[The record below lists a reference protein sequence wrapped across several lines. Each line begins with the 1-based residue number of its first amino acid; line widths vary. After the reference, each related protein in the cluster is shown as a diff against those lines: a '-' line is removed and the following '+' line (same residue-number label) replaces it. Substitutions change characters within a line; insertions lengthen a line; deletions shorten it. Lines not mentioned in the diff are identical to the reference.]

1 MEVAGAQPTLA
12 EHRVRRL
19 FYSTL
24 RPEMLFPLGLC
35 GLLLVLIGGPVFTVI
50 LSSLRTGLPGQQT
63 ALTAANYIQAFSDP
77 GTYEVLL
84 NTVLFAAGTLAV
96 TFVFTLP
103 IVWFM
108 NRTDL
113 PFKGAFYVLL
123 SLGILMPVFLKI
135 MGWVLLASPRIGM
148 LNKLASNVFGLD
160 RPLFDIYTIPW
171 MGFIQGISFVPL
183 AFFMLSA
190 AYQAM
195 DPALEE
201 AAYIGGVGKFK
212 TLLRINVPITLPAI
226 LAVVIY
232 VTVLAITV
240 FETPALLG
248 LPSRIFVLS
257 SWIYFAVSPQASLP
271 NYGLASAYGAILLVA
286 AFLFSY
292 LYFRVLRQGRKYAVI
307 TGRGY
312 RPKLLELGKW
322 KAVAV
327 AFVLLYFALALFLPF
342 VALVWTSLLPY
353 FQVPSKEA
361 LSQIT
366 LDNYTTIGEYA
377 PLRPFINT
385 AILVVFV
392 PTLAV
397 LLSILVSWVVVRTQ
411 FRFRGFLDTLA
422 FLPHA
427 TPHILLAV
435 ALAYLALV
443 YPSVLPIYNTI
454 WIIILAQVIAY
465 IAYGTRTMN
474 GAMIQVHR
482 ELEEVGKVSGAS
494 ALTILR
500 KIVVPL
506 VGPAVLNAWLWIM
519 LLSYREVTMALTLQ
533 GPGNMVVATL
543 VWQTWINGWVPQ
555 VGALGV
561 IIILFMAVLVTAFR
575 ILFGSRLAV
584 GFSSHG

>member
-1 MEVAGAQPTLA
+1 MEAAGAQPVLA
-12 EHRVRRL
+12 EHGIRRL
-19 FYSTL
+19 FYSAL
-24 RPEMLFPLGLC
+24 RPQILLPLSLC
-35 GLLLVLIGGPVFTVI
+35 GLLVVLVGGPVFTVF

-63 ALTAANYIQAFSDP
+63 ALTAANYVQAFSDP
-77 GTYEVLL
+77 QTYVVLL
-84 NTVLFAAGTLAV
+84 NTVFFAAGTLAV
-96 TFVFTLP
+96 TFLFTLP

-108 NRTDL
+108 SRTDL
-113 PFKGAFYVLL
+113 PFKGIFYVLM
-123 SLGILMPVFLKI
+123 SLVILMPVFLKI
-135 MGWVLLASPRIGM
+135 IGWVLLASPNIGI
-148 LNKLASNVFGLD
+148 LNEVASNIFGLD
-160 RPLFDIYTIPW
+160 EPLFNIYSIPW
-171 MGFIQGISFVPL
+171 MGFVQGISFVPL

-201 AAYIGGVGKFK
+201 AAYTGGVGKFN

-257 SWIYFAVSPQASLP
+257 SRIYFAVSPQASLP
-271 NYGLASAYGAILLVA
+271 NYGLASAYGAVLLVA

-292 LYFRVLRQGRKYAVI
+292 LYFRVLRQGRKYVVV

-322 KAVAV
+322 KPIAV
-327 AFVLLYFALALFLPF
+327 AFVLFYFTLALLLPF
-342 VALVWTSLLPY
+342 LALVWSSLLPY

-366 LDNYTTIGEYA
+366 LDNYRTIGEYA
-377 PLRPFINT
+377 PLRPFLNT
-385 AILVVFV
+385 GILVVFV

-397 LLSILVSWVVVRTQ
+397 LFSTLISWVVVRTQ

-443 YPSVLPIYNTI
+443 HPNLLPIYNTM
-454 WIIILAQVIAY
+454 WIIVLAQAIAY
-465 IAYGTRTMN
+465 VAYGTRTMN
-474 GAMIQVHR
+474 GAMIQIHQ

-500 KIVVPL
+500 VIIVPL
-506 VGPAVLNAWLWIM
+506 VRPAVLNAWLWIM

-533 GPGNMVVATL
+533 GPGNMVVSTL

-561 IIILFMAVLVTAFR
+561 IIILVMAVFVTAFR
-575 ILFGSRLAV
+575 VLFGGRLVV
-584 GFSSHG
+584 GSA

>member
-1 MEVAGAQPTLA
+1 
-12 EHRVRRL
+12 
-19 FYSTL
+19 
-24 RPEMLFPLGLC
+24 
-35 GLLLVLIGGPVFTVI
+35 
-50 LSSLRTGLPGQQT
+50 
-63 ALTAANYIQAFSDP
+63 
-77 GTYEVLL
+77 
-84 NTVLFAAGTLAV
+84 
-96 TFVFTLP
+96 
-103 IVWFM
+103 
-108 NRTDL
+108 
-113 PFKGAFYVLL
+113 
-123 SLGILMPVFLKI
+123 
-135 MGWVLLASPRIGM
+135 
-148 LNKLASNVFGLD
+148 LD
-160 RPLFDIYTIPW
+160 QPLFNIYTIPW

-226 LAVVIY
+226 TAVVIY

-257 SWIYFAVSPQASLP
+257 SRIYFAVNPQASLP

-327 AFVLLYFALALFLPF
+327 AFMLFYFALALFLPF

-353 FQVPSKEA
+353 FQVPSREA

-366 LDNYTTIGEYA
+366 LDSYINIAKYA

-392 PTLAV
+392 PTLAA

>member
-1 MEVAGAQPTLA
+1 MEAAETRPVVA
-12 EHRVRRL
+12 EHGIRRL
-19 FYSTL
+19 FYSAL
-24 RPEMLFPLGLC
+24 RPEILLPLSLC
-35 GLLLVLIGGPVFTVI
+35 GLLVVLIGGPVFTVF

-63 ALTAANYIQAFSDP
+63 ALTAANYVQAFSDP
-77 GTYEVLL
+77 QTYVVLL
-84 NTVLFAAGTLAV
+84 NTVFFAAGTLAV
-96 TFVFTLP
+96 TFLFTLP

-108 NRTDL
+108 SRTDL
-113 PFKGAFYVLL
+113 PCKGLFYVLM
-123 SLGILMPVFLKI
+123 SLVILMPVFLKI
-135 MGWVLLASPRIGM
+135 IGWVLLASPSIGI
-148 LNKLASNVFGLD
+148 LNEVVSNIFGLD
-160 RPLFDIYTIPW
+160 EPLFNIYSIPW
-171 MGFIQGISFVPL
+171 MSFVQGISFVPL

-201 AAYIGGVGKFK
+201 AAYTGGVGKLN

-257 SWIYFAVSPQASLP
+257 SRIYFAVSPQASLP
-271 NYGLASAYGAILLVA
+271 NYGLAGAYGAILLVA
-286 AFLFSY
+286 AFLFGY
-292 LYFRVLRQGRKYAVI
+292 FYFRVLRQGRKYTVV

-322 KAVAV
+322 KPIAV
-327 AFVLLYFALALFLPF
+327 AFVLFYFTLALFFPF
-342 VALVWTSLLPY
+342 LALVWSSLLPY
-353 FQVPSKEA
+353 FQVPSMEA

-366 LDNYTTIGEYA
+366 LDNYRTIGEYA
-377 PLRPFINT
+377 PVRPFLNT
-385 AILVVFV
+385 GILIVFV

-397 LLSILVSWVVVRTQ
+397 LLSTLVSWVVVRTQ

-443 YPSVLPIYNTI
+443 YPNLLPIYNTM
-454 WIIILAQVIAY
+454 WIIILAQAIAY

-474 GAMIQVHR
+474 GAMIQIHQ

-500 KIVVPL
+500 VIIVPL
-506 VGPAVLNAWLWIM
+506 VRPAMLNAWLWIM

-533 GPGNMVVATL
+533 GPGNMVVSTL

-561 IIILFMAVLVTAFR
+561 LIILVMAVLVTAFR
-575 ILFGSRLAV
+575 VLFGGRLVV
-584 GFSSHG
+584 GGA

>member
-1 MEVAGAQPTLA
+1 MEAAGEQPTLTH
-12 EHRVRRL
+12 HRIWRP
-19 FYSTL
+19 FYPGL
-24 RPEMLFPLGLC
+24 RPEALLPLVLC
-35 GLLLVLIGGPVFTVI
+35 GLLLMLIGAPVISVI
-50 LSSLRTGLPGQQT
+50 LSSLRTGLPGRQS
-63 ALTAANYIQAFSDP
+63 ALTVTNYLQVFSEP
-77 GTYEVLL
+77 GTYGVLL
-84 NTVLFAAGTLAV
+84 NTFWFAAGTLIV
-96 TFVFTLP
+96 TFLFTLP
-103 IVWFM
+103 TVWFM

-113 PFKGAFYVLL
+113 PFKRAFYVLM
-123 SLGILMPVFLKI
+123 SLVILLPVFLKVI
-135 MGWVLLASPRIGM
+135 GWVVLASPNIGI
-148 LNKLASNVFGLD
+148 LNELARNIFGLD
-160 RPLFDIYTIPW
+160 RPLFNIYSIPF

-201 AAYIGGVGKFK
+201 AAYTGGVGKFK
-212 TLLRINVPITLPAI
+212 TLLKINVPITLPAV
-226 LAVVIY
+226 LAVFIY

-248 LPSRIFVLS
+248 LPGRIFVLS
-257 SWIYFAVSPQASLP
+257 SRIYFAVSPQASLP

-286 AFLFSY
+286 AFAFSY
-292 LYFRVLRQGRKYAVI
+292 IYFRVLRQGRKYAVV

-322 KAVAV
+322 KPLAV
-327 AFVLLYFALALFLPF
+327 AFVLLYFSLALFFPF

-353 FQVPSKEA
+353 FQVPSMEA

-366 LDNYTTIGEYA
+366 LNNYINYREYA
-377 PLRPFINT
+377 PLGPFINT
-385 AILVVFV
+385 GILIVFV

-397 LLSILVSWVVVRTQ
+397 LVSILVSWVVVRTQ
-411 FRFRGFLDTLA
+411 FRFRGFLDTVA

-435 ALAYLALV
+435 ALAYLALLH
-443 YPSVLPIYNTI
+443 PNILPIYNTM
-454 WIIILAQVIAY
+454 WIIILAQVISY

-474 GAMIQVHR
+474 SAMIQVHR

-494 ALTILR
+494 TLTILR
-500 KIVVPL
+500 AIIVPL

-533 GPGNMVVATL
+533 GPGNMVVSTL
-543 VWQTWINGWVPQ
+543 VWQLWINGWLPQ
-555 VGALGV
+555 VCALGV
-561 IIILFMAVLVTAFR
+561 VIILSMAALVIVFR
-575 ILFGSRLAV
+575 ILFGSRLVV
-584 GFSSHG
+584 GSGS